1 MFPLLSSLRLRVD
14 FLFGRV
20 RPFAAAAAV
29 ASAAAC
35 TALAAL
41 ATPLAARAQ
50 APVPPVLGTRPDP
63 LDAQARV
70 PPLLHQ
76 SAFAQY
82 RRLGEVPV
90 GSWREANDTVT
101 RIGGWR
107 AYAREAAEPALPAAS
122 LPAVSVPAGSA
133 SAPGMK
139 PAEPA
144 EPAKAAPKPGGKDP
158 HGAHKMN

>member
-1 MFPLLSSLRLRVD
+1 MFPLLSSLRLRAD
-14 FLFGRV
+14 FLIGRV

-35 TALAAL
+35 TALAALAAL

-122 LPAVSVPAGSA
+122 LPAVSVPGSA
-133 SAPGMK
+133 NAPGMK
-139 PAEPA
+139 PA